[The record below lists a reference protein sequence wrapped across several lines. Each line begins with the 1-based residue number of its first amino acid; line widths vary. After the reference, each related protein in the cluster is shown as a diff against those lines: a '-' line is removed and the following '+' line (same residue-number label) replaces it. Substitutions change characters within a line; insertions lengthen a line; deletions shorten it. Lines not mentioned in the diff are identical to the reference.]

1 MSGPLLAFLVAV
13 AGGLG
18 AALRFVIDT
27 SIPAKS
33 RARFPW
39 GTWLINITGSFVL
52 GLIAG
57 PLTDVVWGPIFT
69 VGLLGGYTT
78 FSAASLETVSL
89 AEAGRW
95 KTALFYGLGTL
106 VLTTT
111 AALTGVVLT
120 STSL

>member
-1 MSGPLLAFLVAV
+1 MSGLFLAFLVAV

-18 AALRFVIDT
+18 AALRFVIDMT
-27 SIPAKS
+27 IPAKV

-57 PLTDVVWGPIFT
+57 PLAGMTWGPIFA

-89 AEAGRW
+89 AEDGRW
-95 KTALFYGLGTL
+95 GAALFYGLGTL
-106 VLTTT
+106 AICVV
-111 AALTGVVLT
+111 AALGGVALT
-120 STSL
+120 S

>member
-1 MSGPLLAFLVAV
+1 M
-13 AGGLG
+13 
-18 AALRFVIDT
+18 
-27 SIPAKS
+27 SIPAKA

-57 PLTDVVWGPIFT
+57 PLTGVVWGPIFT

-89 AEAGRW
+89 AEDGRW
-95 KTALFYGLGTL
+95 GTALFYGLGTL
-106 VLTTT
+106 VISVLAALGG
-111 AALTGVVLT
+111 AALT
-120 STSL
+120 S

>member
-1 MSGPLLAFLVAV
+1 MSGLFLAFLVAV
-13 AGGLG
+13 AGGVG
-18 AALRFVIDT
+18 ATLRFVVDM
-27 SIPAKS
+27 SIPAKI

-78 FSAASLETVSL
+78 FSAASVETVSL
-89 AEAGRW
+89 VEDGRW
-95 KTALFYGLGTL
+95 GAAFFYGLGTL
-106 VLTTT
+106 VISVI
-111 AALTGVVLT
+111 AALGGVALT
-120 STSL
+120 S

>member
-1 MSGPLLAFLVAV
+1 MSSLVLAFLVAV
-13 AGGLG
+13 AGGVG
-18 AALRFVIDT
+18 AALRFLIDM
-27 SIPAKS
+27 SVPARA

-57 PLTDVVWGPIFT
+57 PLAGMTWGPIFA

-89 AEAGRW
+89 AEDGRW
-95 KTALFYGLGTL
+95 GAALFYGLGTL
-106 VLTTT
+106 AICVV
-111 AALTGVVLT
+111 AALGGVALT
-120 STSL
+120 S

>member
-1 MSGPLLAFLVAV
+1 MSSLVLAFLAAV

-18 AALRFVIDT
+18 AALRFLIDM
-27 SIPAKS
+27 SIPAKA
-33 RARFPW
+33 RASFPW

-57 PLTDVVWGPIFT
+57 PLTGAMWGPVVT

-89 AEAGRW
+89 AEDGRW
-95 KTALFYGLGTL
+95 GTALFYGLGTL
-106 VLTTT
+106 LVCT
-111 AALTGVVLT
+111 AAALVGGWITA
-120 STSL
+120 

>member
-1 MSGPLLAFLVAV
+1 MNGLLLALLVAR
-13 AGGLG
+13 AGGGG
-18 AALRFVIDT
+18 ATLRFVIDMT
-27 SIPAKS
+27 IPAKV

-57 PLTDVVWGPIFT
+57 PLTGAMWGPVFT

-89 AEAGRW
+89 AEDGRW
-95 KTALFYGLGTL
+95 GTALFYGLGTL
-106 VLTTT
+106 LVCT
-111 AALTGVVLT
+111 AAALVGGWITA
-120 STSL
+120 

>member
-1 MSGPLLAFLVAV
+1 MNGLLLALLVAV
-13 AGGLG
+13 AGGVG
-18 AALRFVIDT
+18 ATLRFVIDM
-27 SIPAKS
+27 SIPAKA

-57 PLTDVVWGPIFT
+57 PLTGVVWGPIFT

-89 AEAGRW
+89 AEDERW
-95 KTALFYGLGTL
+95 GTALSYGLGTL
-106 VLTTT
+106 VVSVL
-111 AALTGVVLT
+111 AALGGVNLT
-120 STSL
+120 V

>member
-13 AGGLG
+13 AGGVG
-18 AALRFVIDT
+18 ATLRFVIDT

-57 PLTDVVWGPIFT
+57 PLTGVVWGQIFT

-78 FSAASLETVSL
+78 FSAASFETVSL
-89 AEAGRW
+89 AEDGRW
-95 KTALFYGLGTL
+95 GTALFYGLGTL
-106 VLTTT
+106 VVSVLAALGG
-111 AALTGVVLT
+111 AALT
-120 STSL
+120 S

>member
-1 MSGPLLAFLVAV
+1 MNGLLLALLVAV

-18 AALRFVIDT
+18 ATLRFVIAM
-27 SIPAKS
+27 SIPAKA

-57 PLTDVVWGPIFT
+57 PLTGAVWGPIFT

-89 AEAGRW
+89 AEDERW
-95 KTALFYGLGTL
+95 GTALSYGLGTL
-106 VLTTT
+106 VVSVL
-111 AALTGVVLT
+111 AALGGVNLT
-120 STSL
+120 V

>member
-13 AGGLG
+13 AGGVG
-18 AALRFVIDT
+18 ATLRFVIDT

-57 PLTDVVWGPIFT
+57 PLTNALWGPIFT

-89 AEAGRW
+89 AEDGRW
-95 KTALFYGLGTL
+95 GTALFYGLGTL
-106 VLTTT
+106 VVSVLAALGG
-111 AALTGVVLT
+111 AALT
-120 STSL
+120 S

>member
-1 MSGPLLAFLVAV
+1 MSGLLLALLVAV
-13 AGGLG
+13 AGGVG
-18 AALRFVIDT
+18 ATLRFVVDM
-27 SIPAKS
+27 SIPAKV

-57 PLTDVVWGPIFT
+57 PLTGALWGPIFT

-89 AEAGRW
+89 AEDGRW
-95 KTALFYGLGTL
+95 GPALIYGLGTL
-106 VLTTT
+106 VISVL
-111 AALTGVVLT
+111 AALVGAAITT
-120 STSL
+120 